1 VRSAPYPSFCLNLLK
16 SSSKQQF
23 KRDGKAVGVGLW
35 LRPDLRGKGLGHGF
49 LVAELG
55 FLRRSFCP
63 EVFRLSVA
71 TFNERAI
78 KVYEGVGFVHGR
90 TYHHETN
97 GGVYE
102 FLEMERRA

>member
-1 VRSAPYPSFCLNLLK
+1 
-16 SSSKQQF
+16 
-23 KRDGKAVGVGLW
+23 
-35 LRPDLRGKGLGHGF
+35 
-49 LVAELG
+49 
-55 FLRRSFCP
+55 
-63 EVFRLSVA
+63 VA

-90 TYHHETN
+90 TYRHETN